1 MAAVVPEDDAKERK
15 LMEIL
20 MAQPDFER
28 FPFPEYIYKKY
39 KIAKPTIVP
48 LMEALKLHNHI
59 QNMPGDGKLEIR
71 APAEGGV
78 RPMPEFDTKG
88 LIEVKSEAL
97 LNEVSEH
104 SESQGQ
110 GS

>member
-1 MAAVVPEDDAKERK
+1 MASVVPEDDERERK

-48 LMEALKLHNHI
+48 LMDALKLHTRI

-71 APAEGGV
+71 PPAEGGL
-78 RPMPEFDTKG
+78 RPILAYDTKG
-88 LIEVKSEAL
+88 MLEIKSEPL
-97 LNEVSEH
+97 LNEVVEH
-104 SESQGQ
+104 SESEGQ
-110 GS
+110 SS